1 MMKISGVTL
10 TVQDLARS
18 VHFYRA
24 VLDLPVEQNV
34 DRAVVHAGSSRLTLI
49 PGQRFDGV
57 HHVAFGIVPSEF
69 ELAHTWL
76 SERVS
81 LIVADGSEIIVGPTG
96 WNSRSLY
103 FLGPED
109 IILELIARD
118 ADAETILGN
127 GESPRILSISEI
139 GIGVPDVPTTVR
151 ILAQELALPPFCS
164 QGEKFA
170 PVGDHDGLLI
180 VVDQDRIWFPTRS
193 LRPANGPLDVQI
205 ETPIANTQLNVTPS
219 VSIATARGPQ

>member
-1 MMKISGVTL
+1 MKICGVTL
-10 TVQDLARS
+10 TVQDLAGS
-18 VHFYRA
+18 VQFYRDI
-24 VLDLPVEQNV
+24 LGLRVEQNAN
-34 DRAVVHAGSSRLTLI
+34 RAVVHAGASQLTLVR
-49 PGQRFDGV
+49 GNQFDGV

-76 SERVS
+76 CERVS
-81 LIVADGSEIIVGPTG
+81 LIAADGSQVIVGPTG

-118 ADAETILGN
+118 ADVDAIPGN

-139 GIGVPDVPTTVR
+139 GIGVTDVPATVQR
-151 ILAQELALPPFCS
+151 LSTELALPPFGN

-170 PVGDHDGLLI
+170 PVGNHDGLLI
-180 VVDQDRIWFPTRS
+180 VVDQERIWFPTRS
-193 LRPANGPLDVQI
+193 LRPARGPLDVHI
-205 ETPIANTQLNVTPS
+205 ETPIVSAQIHLTP
-219 VSIATARGPQ
+219 ATAISTTGNVP